1 MLLDKKELVNLI
13 NELSLLDDIKLSDIP
28 DMNLYMEQITT
39 LIDDK
44 LGHLKRADEDKI
56 LTKTMINNYTKSGI
70 LMPPK
75 NKKYSKQHIILL
87 VLIYYLKQIL
97 SINDIHTLLAPIL
110 NDIERSDDDVI
121 SISDIYSTFLEIK
134 HNEFQDYSDIFSD
147 KFNFI
152 EEKITSVDSENKSTA
167 ELFLIVIML
176 VAQADAQKRL
186 AEKIIDTYFKKAE
199 QDKA

>member
-1 MLLDKKELVNLI
+1 MISDKKELISLI

-28 DMNLYMEQITT
+28 DINLYMEQVTT

-44 LGHLKRADEDKI
+44 LGHLKRSENDKI

-70 LMPPK
+70 LMPPV
-75 NKKYSKQHIILL
+75 NKKYNKQHIILL

-110 NDIERSDDDVI
+110 NDMETSDDDII
-121 SISDIYSTFLEIK
+121 SINDIYSTFLEIK
-134 HNEFQDYSDIFSD
+134 HNEFENYSDIFTD
-147 KFNFI
+147 KFDLI
-152 EEKITSVDSENKSTA
+152 DEKISNIDSENRSKA

-186 AEKIIDTYFKKAE
+186 AEKIIDKYFNKAE
-199 QDKA
+199 

>member
-1 MLLDKKELVNLI
+1 MISDKNELIALI

-28 DMNLYMEQITT
+28 DINLYMEQVTT

-44 LGHLKRADEDKI
+44 LGHLKRGEEDKI

-75 NKKYSKQHIILL
+75 NKKYNKQHIILL
-87 VLIYYLKQIL
+87 VLIYNLKQIL

-110 NDIERSDDDVI
+110 NDIESTDDDII
-121 SISDIYSTFLEIK
+121 SINDIYSTFLEIK
-134 HNEFQDYSDIFSD
+134 HKEFEDYSDIFTD
-147 KFNFI
+147 KFNLI
-152 EEKITSVDSENKSTA
+152 DEKISSVDSDNKSKA
-167 ELFLIVIML
+167 ELFLLVIML

-186 AEKIIDTYFKKAE
+186 AEKIIDKYFKKAE
-199 QDKA
+199 

>member
-1 MLLDKKELVNLI
+1 MLLDKSELINLI

-28 DMNLYMEQITT
+28 DMNLYMEQVTT

-44 LGHLKRADEDKI
+44 LGHLKRSEEDKI

-75 NKKYSKQHIILL
+75 NKKYNKQHIILL
-87 VLIYYLKQIL
+87 VLIYNLKQIL

-110 NDIERSDDDVI
+110 NDMETLDDDLI
-121 SISDIYSTFLEIK
+121 SLSDIYSTFLEIK
-134 HNEFQDYSDIFSD
+134 HNEFGDYSDIFSD
-147 KFNFI
+147 KFNLI
-152 EEKITSVDSENKSTA
+152 DEKISKIDSENKSKA
-167 ELFLIVIML
+167 ELFLLVIML

-186 AEKIIDTYFKKAE
+186 AEKIIDRYFTR
-199 QDKA
+199 

>member
-1 MLLDKKELVNLI
+1 MLDKDELLKLI

-28 DMNLYMEQITT
+28 DMNLYMEQVTT

-75 NKKYSKQHIILL
+75 NKKYNKQHIVLL

-110 NDIERSDDDVI
+110 NDMENLDDDLI
-121 SISDIYSTFLEIK
+121 SINDIYSTFLEIK
-134 HNEFQDYSDIFSD
+134 QNEFEDYTD
-147 KFNFI
+147 KFGSKFDLVN
-152 EEKITSVDSENKSTA
+152 EKISNIDSENKSKA
-167 ELFLIVIML
+167 ELFLVVIML

-186 AEKIIDTYFKKAE
+186 AEKIIDKYFKQVE
-199 QDKA
+199 

>member
-1 MLLDKKELVNLI
+1 MMLDKNELINLI

-28 DMNLYMEQITT
+28 DMNLYMEQVTT

-44 LGHLKRADEDKI
+44 LGHLKRAEEDKI

-75 NKKYSKQHIILL
+75 NKKYNKQHIILL
-87 VLIYYLKQIL
+87 VLIYNLKQIL

-110 NDIERSDDDVI
+110 NDMETLDDDLI
-121 SISDIYSTFLEIK
+121 SINDIYSTFLEIK
-134 HNEFQDYSDIFSD
+134 HNEFQDYSDVFSD
-147 KFNFI
+147 KFNLI
-152 EEKITSVDSENKSTA
+152 EEKISKIDNENKSKA

-186 AEKIIDTYFKKAE
+186 AEKIIDKYFKK
-199 QDKA
+199 DI

>member
-1 MLLDKKELVNLI
+1 MISDKMELIDLI
-13 NELSLLDDIKLSDIP
+13 KELSLLDDIKLSDIP
-28 DMNLYMEQITT
+28 DMNLYMEQVTT

-44 LGHLKRADEDKI
+44 LSHLKRSEEDKI

-70 LMPPK
+70 LMPPV
-75 NKKYSKQHIILL
+75 NKKYNKQHIILL

-110 NDIERSDDDVI
+110 NDIESSDDDLI
-121 SISDIYSTFLEIK
+121 SINDIYSTFLEIK
-134 HNEFQDYSDIFSD
+134 RNEFGDYSDIFSD
-147 KFNFI
+147 KFNLI
-152 EEKITSVDSENKSTA
+152 NEKVSGIDSEHKSTA

-186 AEKIIDTYFKKAE
+186 AEKIIDKYFNRAE
-199 QDKA
+199 

>member
-13 NELSLLDDIKLSDIP
+13 NELSLLDDLKLSDIP

-44 LGHLKRADEDKI
+44 LGHLKRADDDKI

-110 NDIERSDDDVI
+110 NDIESSDDDVI

-147 KFNFI
+147 RFNFI

>member
-1 MLLDKKELVNLI
+1 MLNKDELIKLI

-28 DMNLYMEQITT
+28 DMNLYMEQVTT

-44 LGHLKRADEDKI
+44 LGHLKRAEEDKI

-75 NKKYSKQHIILL
+75 NKKYNKQHIILL

-110 NDIERSDDDVI
+110 NDIETLDDDLI
-121 SISDIYSTFLEIK
+121 SINDIYSTFLEIK
-134 HNEFQDYSDIFSD
+134 HNEFEDYSDIFGS
-147 KFNFI
+147 KFNLI
-152 EEKITSVDSENKSTA
+152 DEKISKIDSENKSKA

-186 AEKIIDTYFKKAE
+186 AEKIIDKYFK
-199 QDKA
+199 Q

>member
-1 MLLDKKELVNLI
+1 MISDKNELIALI

-28 DMNLYMEQITT
+28 DINLYMEQVTT

-44 LGHLKRADEDKI
+44 LGHLKRGEEDKI

-75 NKKYSKQHIILL
+75 NKKYNKQHIILL
-87 VLIYYLKQIL
+87 VLIYNLKQIL

-110 NDIERSDDDVI
+110 NDIESSDDDII
-121 SISDIYSTFLEIK
+121 SINDIYSTFLEIK
-134 HNEFQDYSDIFSD
+134 HKEFEDYSDIFTD
-147 KFNFI
+147 KFNLI
-152 EEKITSVDSENKSTA
+152 DEKISSVDSDNKSKA
-167 ELFLIVIML
+167 ELFLLVIML

-186 AEKIIDTYFKKAE
+186 AEKIIDKYFKKAE
-199 QDKA
+199 

>member
-1 MLLDKKELVNLI
+1 MISDKKELISLI

-28 DMNLYMEQITT
+28 DINLYMEQVTT

-44 LGHLKRADEDKI
+44 LGHLKRSENDKI

-70 LMPPK
+70 LMPPV
-75 NKKYSKQHIILL
+75 NKKYNKQHIILL

-110 NDIERSDDDVI
+110 NDMETSDDDII
-121 SISDIYSTFLEIK
+121 SINDIYSTFLEIK
-134 HNEFQDYSDIFSD
+134 HNEFENYSDIFTD
-147 KFNFI
+147 KFDLI
-152 EEKITSVDSENKSTA
+152 DEKISNIDSENRSKA

-186 AEKIIDTYFKKAE
+186 AEKIIDKYFNNAE
-199 QDKA
+199 

>member
-1 MLLDKKELVNLI
+1 MILNKDELINLI

-28 DMNLYMEQITT
+28 DMNLYMEQVTT

-44 LGHLKRADEDKI
+44 LGHLKRAEEDKI

-87 VLIYYLKQIL
+87 VLIYNLKQIL
-97 SINDIHTLLAPIL
+97 SINDIHALLAPIL
-110 NDIERSDDDVI
+110 NDMETQEDDVI
-121 SISDIYSTFLEIK
+121 SIDDIYSTFLEIK
-134 HNEFQDYSDIFSD
+134 QNEFEDYSDIFSS
-147 KFNFI
+147 KFNLI
-152 EEKITSVDSENKSTA
+152 DEKISKIDSDNKSKA
-167 ELFLIVIML
+167 ELFLMVIML

-186 AEKIIDTYFKKAE
+186 AEKIIDKYFYQNE
-199 QDKA
+199 

>member
-1 MLLDKKELVNLI
+1 MLLDKSELINLI

-28 DMNLYMEQITT
+28 DMNLYMEQVTT

-44 LGHLKRADEDKI
+44 LGHLKRSEEDKI

-75 NKKYSKQHIILL
+75 NKKYNKQHIILL
-87 VLIYYLKQIL
+87 VLIYNLKQIL

-110 NDIERSDDDVI
+110 NDMETLDDDLI
-121 SISDIYSTFLEIK
+121 SLSDIYSTFLEIK
-134 HNEFQDYSDIFSD
+134 HNEFGDYSDIFSD
-147 KFNFI
+147 KFNLI
-152 EEKITSVDSENKSTA
+152 DEKISKIDSENKSKA
-167 ELFLIVIML
+167 ELFLLVIML

-186 AEKIIDTYFKKAE
+186 AEKIIDRYFTH
-199 QDKA
+199 